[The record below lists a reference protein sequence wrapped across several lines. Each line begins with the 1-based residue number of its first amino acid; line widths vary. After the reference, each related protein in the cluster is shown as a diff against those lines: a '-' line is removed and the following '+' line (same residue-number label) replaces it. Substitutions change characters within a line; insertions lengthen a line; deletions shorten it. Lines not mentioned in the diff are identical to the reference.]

1 MKERSRKAEERL
13 ANVPSRTPNSGL
25 LRRLCA
31 SSERR
36 ASASSRCRSV
46 IAQHQLGDEPPPA
59 AAHALI
65 PSALKEQ
72 RRCRSVPRA
81 HRQLRVRVRARA
93 FSSGTFARRKRAAHR
108 RTDAPEGRFYARRCA
123 WSRCAGALSTP
134 DVAPPRQVDVSCR
147 VDEEERPLP
156 PPPHPPNYKDT
167 PWCALCFRA
176 RLI

>member
-81 HRQLRVRVRARA
+81 HRQLRVRARARA

-123 WSRCAGALSTP
+123 WRRCAGALSTP

-156 PPPHPPNYKDT
+156 PSPPTLQTTRT
-167 PWCALCFRA
+167 PRGARFASALG
-176 RLI
+176 